1 LAAKD
6 LDRCMVYM
14 DRCELYSLDLLPVP
28 KSRNTAIEKISHDSF
43 NNILFTVR
51 MGDIEYMGLHDSRKR
66 VSHFFTVAFHNC
78 LNNIHY
84 CIDKQIKMAELKIAW
99 ILLYVLVPPMYIYAA
114 ASNFD
119 TWKAVFLF
127 VLAGCTGLIALA
139 RLAIKFFKEL
149 LDVLVAYREKQVN
162 IEGVK
167 HLYII
172 IGLLI
177 TIIVLIALILFLTF
191 K

>member
-1 LAAKD
+1 VAY
-6 LDRCMVYM
+6 RNC
-14 DRCELYSLDLLPVP
+14 LYNI
-28 KSRNTAIEKISHDSF
+28 RNQIEKQM
-43 NNILFTVR
+43 T
-51 MGDIEYMGLHDSRKR
+51 
-66 VSHFFTVAFHNC
+66 
-78 LNNIHY
+78 
-84 CIDKQIKMAELKIAW
+84 MAEFKIAW
-99 ILLYVLVPPMYIYAA
+99 ILLYVIVPPMYIYAA

-127 VLAGCTGLIALA
+127 ILAGCTGLIALA

-149 LDVLVAYREKQVN
+149 LDVLVAYREKQVS

-172 IGLLI
+172 IALLVI
-177 TIIVLIALILFLTF
+177 IIVLSALILFLSF

>member
-1 LAAKD
+1 
-6 LDRCMVYM
+6 MGN
-14 DRCELYSLDLLPVP
+14 S
-28 KSRNTAIEKISHDSF
+28 
-43 NNILFTVR
+43 IL
-51 MGDIEYMGLHDSRKR
+51 MQQNDSRK
-66 VSHFFTVAFHNC
+66 SWGDLLNVAYNNC
-78 LNNIHY
+78 VDSIHY
-84 CIDKQIKMAELKIAW
+84 YLDKQVKMAEFKIAW
-99 ILLYVLVPPMYIYAA
+99 ILLYVMVPPMYIYAA

-127 VLAGCTGLIALA
+127 ILAGCTGLIALA

-149 LDVLVAYREKQVN
+149 LDVLVAYREKEVN

-172 IGLLI
+172 IALLVI
-177 TIIVLIALILFLTF
+177 IIVLIALILFLSF